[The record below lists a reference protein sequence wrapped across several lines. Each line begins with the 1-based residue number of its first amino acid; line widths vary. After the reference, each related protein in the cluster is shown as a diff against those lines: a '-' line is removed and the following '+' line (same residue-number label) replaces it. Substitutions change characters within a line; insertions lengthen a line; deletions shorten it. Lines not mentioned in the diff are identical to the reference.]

1 MTVAIRRFSRGHM
14 VVVTCIPVIDERR
27 AQNLISI
34 PHPHGEMKAL
44 SLITMVVDDG
54 GDAAA
59 AAAHCQPTATRGMT
73 LTPGAEGTRLPRSK
87 QSGGSGNL
95 PRPAGR
101 PELPGSRWR

>member
-1 MTVAIRRFSRGHM
+1 MANM
-14 VVVTCIPVIDERR
+14 VVATCIPVIDERR
-27 AQNLISI
+27 VKNLISF
-34 PHPHGEMKAL
+34 PPSWGNESA
-44 SLITMVVDDG
+44 VPDNDG
-54 GDAAA
+54 GDGGGGGAT
-59 AAAHCQPTATRGMT
+59 AAAHCQPTGTRGMT